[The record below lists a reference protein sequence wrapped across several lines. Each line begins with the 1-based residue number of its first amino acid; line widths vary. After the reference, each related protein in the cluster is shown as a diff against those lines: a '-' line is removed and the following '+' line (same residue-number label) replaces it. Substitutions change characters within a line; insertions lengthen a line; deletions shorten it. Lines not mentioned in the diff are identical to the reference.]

1 MDHITLTEELQQTL
15 ESFMEYLRLER
26 NASPLTLTT
35 YRPAIKSYME
45 SALELASD
53 EWSPSDA
60 DRDLVR
66 NWIMQ
71 QMDDELT
78 STTVNKNLSAVK
90 SFYKYLQLRGLIDS
104 NPTRYLRGP
113 KREHTLPS
121 FLTQAQIEEALETIS
136 TDPKDF
142 LAVRNRL
149 IIETIYQTGLRRA
162 EVASLETQQVDLK
175 SMSLRVVGKGRKE
188 RIVPFGEALK
198 KQMDAYLTL
207 KKRKVGQSRY
217 FFVTLK
223 CRPLSGAD
231 VYQVVH
237 KALDV
242 VPGLPR
248 RGAHTLRH
256 SFATEMLNAGAPITS
271 IKELL
276 GHSNLE
282 TTTRYTHTSFEQL
295 KQLYHAHP
303 RAQSSVSPMI
313 NVHIQSLQFDASEA
327 LQEFAKKKIDRL
339 ARFDDTISKAEV
351 TLRLDKSNATQ
362 GKIAA
367 IRLIVPGYDH
377 YAEKGAASFE
387 EAIDEAIDALKR
399 QIDRAKA
406 NK

>member
-1 MDHITLTEELQQTL
+1 MDHIILTEELQQTL
-15 ESFMEYLRLER
+15 EAFMEYLRLER

-35 YRPAIKSYME
+35 YRPAIVSYME
-45 SALELASD
+45 CALELASD
-53 EWSPSDA
+53 EWQPSDA

-66 NWIMQ
+66 NWIMK

-90 SFYKYLQLRGLIDS
+90 SFYKYLQLRGLIDN

-121 FLTQAQIEEALETIS
+121 FLTQAQVEEALETIS
-136 TDPKDF
+136 TDPEDF

-162 EVASLETQQVDLK
+162 EVASLETQQVDLAA
-175 SMSLRVVGKGRKE
+175 MSLRVVGKGRKE

-198 KQMDAYLTL
+198 EQMKDYLTL
-207 KKRKVGQSRY
+207 KERKVGQSRY

-242 VPGLPR
+242 VTGLPR

-303 RAQSSVSPMI
+303 RAQSQVSPMI

>member
-1 MDHITLTEELQQTL
+1 MLTEELQQTL

-45 SALELASD
+45 SALELVSD

-237 KALDV
+237 KALDA

-276 GHSNLE
+276 GHSNLD

-295 KQLYHAHP
+295 KQLYHAQP

>member
-1 MDHITLTEELQQTL
+1 
-15 ESFMEYLRLER
+15 MEYLRLER

-35 YRPAIKSYME
+35 YRPAITSYME
-45 SALELASD
+45 CALELASD
-53 EWSPSDA
+53 EWQPSDA

-66 NWIMQ
+66 NWIMK

-90 SFYKYLQLRGLIDS
+90 SFYKYLQLRGLIDN

-121 FLTQAQIEEALETIS
+121 FLTQAQVEEALETIS
-136 TDPKDF
+136 TDPEDF

-162 EVASLETQQVDLK
+162 EVASLETQQVDLAA
-175 SMSLRVVGKGRKE
+175 MSLRVVGKGRKE

-198 KQMDAYLTL
+198 EQMKDYLTL
-207 KKRKVGQSRY
+207 KERKVGQSRY

-303 RAQSSVSPMI
+303 RTQSQVSPMI

>member
-1 MDHITLTEELQQTL
+1 M
-15 ESFMEYLRLER
+15 
-26 NASPLTLTT
+26 
-35 YRPAIKSYME
+35 
-45 SALELASD
+45 
-53 EWSPSDA
+53 
-60 DRDLVR
+60 
-66 NWIMQ
+66 
-71 QMDDELT
+71 
-78 STTVNKNLSAVK
+78 
-90 SFYKYLQLRGLIDS
+90 
-104 NPTRYLRGP
+104 
-113 KREHTLPS
+113 
-121 FLTQAQIEEALETIS
+121 
-136 TDPKDF
+136 
-142 LAVRNRL
+142 
-149 IIETIYQTGLRRA
+149 
-162 EVASLETQQVDLK
+162 
-175 SMSLRVVGKGRKE
+175 
-188 RIVPFGEALK
+188 
-198 KQMDAYLTL
+198 
-207 KKRKVGQSRY
+207 
-217 FFVTLK
+217 
-223 CRPLSGAD
+223 
-231 VYQVVH
+231 YQVVH
-237 KALDV
+237 KALSV

-276 GHSNLE
+276 GHSNLD

-303 RAQSSVSPMI
+303 RAQNQVSPMI

>member
-1 MDHITLTEELQQTL
+1 MLTEELQQTL

-162 EVASLETQQVDLK
+162 EVASLETQQVDLG

-198 KQMDAYLTL
+198 EQMDAYLTL

-276 GHSNLE
+276 GHSNLD

-303 RAQSSVSPMI
+303 RAQSQVSSMI

>member
-1 MDHITLTEELQQTL
+1 MDHIILTEELRQTL
-15 ESFMEYLRLER
+15 AAFMEYLRLER

-35 YRPAIKSYME
+35 YRPAITSYME
-45 SALELASD
+45 CALELASD
-53 EWSPSDA
+53 EWQPSDA

-66 NWIMQ
+66 NWIMK

-90 SFYKYLQLRGLIDS
+90 SFYKYLQLRGLIDN

-121 FLTQAQIEEALETIS
+121 FLTQAQVEEALETIS
-136 TDPKDF
+136 TDPEDF

-162 EVASLETQQVDLK
+162 EVASLETQQVDLAA
-175 SMSLRVVGKGRKE
+175 MSLRVVGKGRKE

-198 KQMDAYLTL
+198 EQMKDYLTL
-207 KKRKVGQSRY
+207 KERKVGQSRY

-303 RAQSSVSPMI
+303 RAQSQVSPMI

>member
-1 MDHITLTEELQQTL
+1 MLTEPLEKTL
-15 ESFMEYLRLER
+15 DAFMEYLRLER

-35 YRPAIKSYME
+35 YRPAIESYME
-45 SALELASD
+45 CALEIASD
-53 EWSPSDA
+53 EWLPSSN

-66 NWIMQ
+66 NWIMK
-71 QMDDELT
+71 QMDEDLT
-78 STTVNKNLSAVK
+78 STTVNKNLSAVR
-90 SFYKYLQLRGLIDS
+90 SLYKYLQLRGEVGS
-104 NPTRYLRGP
+104 NPTHYLRGP

-121 FLTQAQIEEALETIS
+121 FLTQAQVEDALATIPE
-136 TDPKDF
+136 DPEDF
-142 LAVRNRL
+142 LSVRNRL

-162 EVASLETQQVDLK
+162 EVASLESQQVDLGA
-175 SMSLRVVGKGRKE
+175 MTLRVVGKGRKE
-188 RIVPFGEALK
+188 RIVPFGTDLREK
-198 KQMDAYLTL
+198 MREYVTL
-207 KKRKVGQSRY
+207 RDRKVGSSQY

-223 CRPLSGAD
+223 CGPLSGAD

-237 KALDV
+237 KALEV

-303 RAQSSVSPMI
+303 RAQSQVSTMI

-339 ARFDDTISKAEV
+339 ARFDDSISKAEV

-387 EAIDEAIDALKR
+387 EAIDEVIDALKR

>member
-1 MDHITLTEELQQTL
+1 MLTEKLQQTL
-15 ESFMEYLRLER
+15 EAFMEYLRLER

-35 YRPAIKSYME
+35 YRPAITSYME
-45 SALELASD
+45 CALEQASD
-53 EWSPSDA
+53 EWQPGDA

-71 QMDDELT
+71 QMDNELT

-90 SFYKYLQLRGLIDS
+90 SFYKYLQLRGLIDN

-121 FLTQAQIEEALETIS
+121 FLTQAQVEEALETIS
-136 TDPKDF
+136 TDPEDF

-162 EVASLETQQVDLK
+162 EVASLETQQVDLA

-198 KQMDAYLTL
+198 EQMKAYLTL
-207 KKRKVGQSRY
+207 KEQKVGQSRY

-242 VPGLPR
+242 VLGLPR

-303 RAQSSVSPMI
+303 RAQSQVSPMI

-387 EAIDEAIDALKR
+387 EAIDETIDALKR

>member
-1 MDHITLTEELQQTL
+1 MLTEELEQTL
-15 ESFMEYLRLER
+15 EAFIEYLRLER

-35 YRPAIKSYME
+35 YRPAIISYME
-45 SALELASD
+45 CALELASD
-53 EWSPSDA
+53 EWQPSDA

-90 SFYKYLQLRGLIDS
+90 SFYKYLQLRGVVDN

-136 TDPKDF
+136 TDPEDF

-162 EVASLETQQVDLK
+162 EVASLETQQVDLA

-198 KQMDAYLTL
+198 EQMKAYLTL
-207 KKRKVGQSRY
+207 KERKVGQSRY

-237 KALDV
+237 KALDI

-303 RAQSSVSPMI
+303 RAQNQVSPMI

-367 IRLIVPGYDH
+367 IRLAVPGYDH

>member
-1 MDHITLTEELQQTL
+1 MLTEELEQTL
-15 ESFMEYLRLER
+15 EAFIEYLRLER

-35 YRPAIKSYME
+35 YRPAITSYME
-45 SALELASD
+45 CALELASD
-53 EWSPSDA
+53 EWQPSDA

-90 SFYKYLQLRGLIDS
+90 SFYKYLQLRGVVDN

-121 FLTQAQIEEALETIS
+121 FLTQAQIEESLETIP
-136 TDPKDF
+136 TDPEDF

-162 EVASLETQQVDLK
+162 EVASLETQQVDLA

-198 KQMDAYLTL
+198 EQMKAYLTL
-207 KKRKVGQSRY
+207 KERKVGQSRY

-303 RAQSSVSPMI
+303 RAQSQVSPMI

-339 ARFDDTISKAEV
+339 ARFDDTIIKAEV

-367 IRLIVPGYDH
+367 IRLFVPGYDH
-377 YAEKGAASFE
+377 YAEKGAATFE

>member
-1 MDHITLTEELQQTL
+1 MLTEELQRTL
-15 ESFMEYLRLER
+15 EAFMEYLRLER

-35 YRPAIKSYME
+35 YRPAIVSYME
-45 SALELASD
+45 CALELASD
-53 EWSPSDA
+53 EWQPSDA

-66 NWIMQ
+66 NWIMK

-90 SFYKYLQLRGLIDS
+90 SFYKYLQLRGLIDN
-104 NPTRYLRGP
+104 NPTHYLRGP

-121 FLTQAQIEEALETIS
+121 FLTQAQVEEALETIS
-136 TDPKDF
+136 PDPEDF

-162 EVASLETQQVDLK
+162 EVASLETQQVDLN

-188 RIVPFGEALK
+188 RIIPFGETLK
-198 KQMDAYLTL
+198 EQMRNYLTL
-207 KKRKVGQSRY
+207 KERKVGQSRY

-303 RAQSSVSPMI
+303 RAQSQVSPMI

-387 EAIDEAIDALKR
+387 EAIDETVDALKR

>member
-237 KALDV
+237 KALDA

-276 GHSNLE
+276 GHSNLD

>member
-1 MDHITLTEELQQTL
+1 MLTEELQRTL
-15 ESFMEYLRLER
+15 EAFMEYLRLER

-35 YRPAIKSYME
+35 YRPAITSYME
-45 SALELASD
+45 CALELASD
-53 EWSPSDA
+53 EWQPSDA

-90 SFYKYLQLRGLIDS
+90 SFYKYLQLRGLIDN

-121 FLTQAQIEEALETIS
+121 FLTQAQVEEALETIS
-136 TDPKDF
+136 TDPEDF

-162 EVASLETQQVDLK
+162 EVASLETQQVDLH

-198 KQMDAYLTL
+198 EQMKDYLTL
-207 KKRKVGQSRY
+207 KERKVGQSRY

-303 RAQSSVSPMI
+303 RAQSQVSPMI

-362 GKIAA
+362 GKIVA

>member
-1 MDHITLTEELQQTL
+1 MLPEELQQTL

-60 DRDLVR
+60 DCDLVR

-237 KALDV
+237 KALDA

-276 GHSNLE
+276 GHSNLD

-303 RAQSSVSPMI
+303 RAQSQVSSMI

>member
-90 SFYKYLQLRGLIDS
+90 SFYKYLQLRGLIDN

-237 KALDV
+237 KALDA

-276 GHSNLE
+276 GHSNLD

>member
-1 MDHITLTEELQQTL
+1 MDHIILTEELQQTL
-15 ESFMEYLRLER
+15 EAFMEYLRLER

-35 YRPAIKSYME
+35 YRPAITSYME
-45 SALELASD
+45 CALELASD
-53 EWSPSDA
+53 EWQPSDA

-66 NWIMQ
+66 NWIMK

-90 SFYKYLQLRGLIDS
+90 SFYKYLQLRGLIDN

-121 FLTQAQIEEALETIS
+121 FLTQAQVEEALETIS
-136 TDPKDF
+136 TDPEDF

-162 EVASLETQQVDLK
+162 EVASLETQQVDLAA
-175 SMSLRVVGKGRKE
+175 MSLRVVGKGRKE

-198 KQMDAYLTL
+198 EQMKDYLTL
-207 KKRKVGQSRY
+207 KERKVGQSRY

-303 RAQSSVSPMI
+303 RAQSQVSPMI
-313 NVHIQSLQFDASEA
+313 NVHIQSLQFDANEA

>member
-1 MDHITLTEELQQTL
+1 MLTEELQQTL

-237 KALDV
+237 KALDA

-276 GHSNLE
+276 GHSNLD

-303 RAQSSVSPMI
+303 RAQSQVSSMI

>member
-1 MDHITLTEELQQTL
+1 MLTEELQRTL
-15 ESFMEYLRLER
+15 EAFMEYLRLER

-35 YRPAIKSYME
+35 YRPAITSYME
-45 SALELASD
+45 CALELASD
-53 EWSPSDA
+53 EWQPSDA

-90 SFYKYLQLRGLIDS
+90 SFYKYLQLRGLIDN
-104 NPTRYLRGP
+104 NPTHYLRGP

-121 FLTQAQIEEALETIS
+121 FLTQAQVEEALETIS
-136 TDPKDF
+136 PDPEDF

-162 EVASLETQQVDLK
+162 EVASLETHQVDLN

-188 RIVPFGEALK
+188 RIIPFGETLK
-198 KQMDAYLTL
+198 EQMRNYLTL
-207 KKRKVGQSRY
+207 KERKVGQSRY

-303 RAQSSVSPMI
+303 RAQSQVSPMI

-387 EAIDEAIDALKR
+387 EAIDETIDALKR

>member
-1 MDHITLTEELQQTL
+1 MDHITLPEELQQTL

-104 NPTRYLRGP
+104 NPTRYLQGP

-237 KALDV
+237 KALDA

-276 GHSNLE
+276 GHSNLD

-313 NVHIQSLQFDASEA
+313 NVHIQSLQFDAREA

>member
-1 MDHITLTEELQQTL
+1 MDHIILTEELQQTL
-15 ESFMEYLRLER
+15 EAFMEYLRLER
-26 NASPLTLTT
+26 NASPLTLST
-35 YRPAIKSYME
+35 YRPAITSYME
-45 SALELASD
+45 CALELASD
-53 EWSPSDA
+53 EWQPSDA

-66 NWIMQ
+66 NWIMK

-90 SFYKYLQLRGLIDS
+90 SFYKYLQLRGLIDN

-121 FLTQAQIEEALETIS
+121 FLTQAQVEEALETIS
-136 TDPKDF
+136 TDPEDF

-162 EVASLETQQVDLK
+162 EVASLETQQVDLAA
-175 SMSLRVVGKGRKE
+175 MSLRVVGKGRKE

-198 KQMDAYLTL
+198 EQMKDYLTL
-207 KKRKVGQSRY
+207 KERKVGQSRY

-303 RAQSSVSPMI
+303 RAQSQVSPMI

>member
-1 MDHITLTEELQQTL
+1 MDHIILTEELQQTL
-15 ESFMEYLRLER
+15 EAFMEYLRLER

-35 YRPAIKSYME
+35 YRPAITSYME
-45 SALELASD
+45 CALELASD
-53 EWSPSDA
+53 EWQPSDA

-66 NWIMQ
+66 NWIMK

-90 SFYKYLQLRGLIDS
+90 SFYKYLQLRGLIDN

-121 FLTQAQIEEALETIS
+121 FLTQAQVEEALETIS
-136 TDPKDF
+136 TDPEDF

-162 EVASLETQQVDLK
+162 EVASLETQQVDLAA
-175 SMSLRVVGKGRKE
+175 MSLRVVGKGRKE

-198 KQMDAYLTL
+198 EQMKDYLTL
-207 KKRKVGQSRY
+207 KERKVGQSRY

-237 KALDV
+237 KALDI

-303 RAQSSVSPMI
+303 RAQSQVSPMI
-313 NVHIQSLQFDASEA
+313 NVHIQSLQFDANEA

>member
-1 MDHITLTEELQQTL
+1 MLTEELQQTL

-237 KALDV
+237 KALDA

-276 GHSNLE
+276 GHSNLD

-303 RAQSSVSPMI
+303 RAQSQVSPMI

-367 IRLIVPGYDH
+367 IRLAVPGYDH

>member
-1 MDHITLTEELQQTL
+1 MDHIMLTEELQQTL

-237 KALDV
+237 KALNV

-303 RAQSSVSPMI
+303 RAQSQVSSMI

>member
-1 MDHITLTEELQQTL
+1 MLTEELQRTL
-15 ESFMEYLRLER
+15 EAFMEYLRLER

-35 YRPAIKSYME
+35 YRPAIVSYME
-45 SALELASD
+45 CALELASD
-53 EWSPSDA
+53 EWQPSDA

-66 NWIMQ
+66 NWIMK

-90 SFYKYLQLRGLIDS
+90 SFYKYLQLRGLIDN

-121 FLTQAQIEEALETIS
+121 FLTQAQVEEALETIS
-136 TDPKDF
+136 PDPEDF

-162 EVASLETQQVDLK
+162 EVASLETQQVDLN

-188 RIVPFGEALK
+188 RIIPFGETLK
-198 KQMDAYLTL
+198 EQMRNYLTL
-207 KKRKVGQSRY
+207 KERKVGQSRY

-303 RAQSSVSPMI
+303 RAQSQVSPMI

>member
-1 MDHITLTEELQQTL
+1 MDHIILTEELQQTL
-15 ESFMEYLRLER
+15 AAFMEYLRLER

-35 YRPAIKSYME
+35 YRPAITSYME
-45 SALELASD
+45 CALELASD
-53 EWSPSDA
+53 EWQPSDA

-66 NWIMQ
+66 NWIMK

-90 SFYKYLQLRGLIDS
+90 SFYKYLQLRGLIDN

-121 FLTQAQIEEALETIS
+121 FLTQAQVEEALETIS
-136 TDPKDF
+136 TDPEDF

-162 EVASLETQQVDLK
+162 EVASLETQQVDLAA
-175 SMSLRVVGKGRKE
+175 MSLRVVGKGRKE

-198 KQMDAYLTL
+198 EQMRDYLTL
-207 KKRKVGQSRY
+207 KERKVGQSRY

-303 RAQSSVSPMI
+303 RAQSQVSPMI

>member
-1 MDHITLTEELQQTL
+1 MDHIILTEELQQTL
-15 ESFMEYLRLER
+15 AAFMEYLRLER

-35 YRPAIKSYME
+35 YRPAITSYME
-45 SALELASD
+45 CALELASD
-53 EWSPSDA
+53 EWQPSDA

-66 NWIMQ
+66 NWIMK

-90 SFYKYLQLRGLIDS
+90 SFYKYLQLRGLIDN

-121 FLTQAQIEEALETIS
+121 FLTQAQVEEALETIS
-136 TDPKDF
+136 TDPEDF

-162 EVASLETQQVDLK
+162 EVASLETQQVDLAA
-175 SMSLRVVGKGRKE
+175 MSLRVVGKGRKE

-198 KQMDAYLTL
+198 EQMRKYLTL
-207 KKRKVGQSRY
+207 KERKVGQSRY

-303 RAQSSVSPMI
+303 RAQSQVSPMI

>member
-1 MDHITLTEELQQTL
+1 MLTEELQQTL
-15 ESFMEYLRLER
+15 EAFMEYLRLER

-35 YRPAIKSYME
+35 YRPAITSYME
-45 SALELASD
+45 CALELASD
-53 EWSPSDA
+53 EWQPSDA

-66 NWIMQ
+66 NWIMK

-90 SFYKYLQLRGLIDS
+90 SFYKYLQLRGLIDN

-121 FLTQAQIEEALETIS
+121 FLTQAQVEEALETIS
-136 TDPKDF
+136 TDPEDF

-162 EVASLETQQVDLK
+162 EVASLETQQVDLAA
-175 SMSLRVVGKGRKE
+175 MSLRVVGKGRKE

-198 KQMDAYLTL
+198 EQMKDYLTL
-207 KKRKVGQSRY
+207 KERKVGQSRY

-303 RAQSSVSPMI
+303 RAQSQVSPMI

>member
-1 MDHITLTEELQQTL
+1 MLPEELQQTL

-162 EVASLETQQVDLK
+162 EVASLETQQVDLG

-198 KQMDAYLTL
+198 EQMDAYLTL

-237 KALDV
+237 KALDA

-276 GHSNLE
+276 GHSNLD

>member
-1 MDHITLTEELQQTL
+1 MDHIMLTEELQQTL

-121 FLTQAQIEEALETIS
+121 FLTQAQIEKALETIS

-162 EVASLETQQVDLK
+162 EVASLETQQVDLG

-237 KALDV
+237 KALDA

-276 GHSNLE
+276 GHSNLD

-303 RAQSSVSPMI
+303 RAQSPVSSMI

>member
-1 MDHITLTEELQQTL
+1 
-15 ESFMEYLRLER
+15 MEYLRLER

-35 YRPAIKSYME
+35 YRPAITSYME
-45 SALELASD
+45 CALELASD
-53 EWSPSDA
+53 EWQPSDA

-66 NWIMQ
+66 NWIMK

-90 SFYKYLQLRGLIDS
+90 SFYKYLQLRGLIDN

-121 FLTQAQIEEALETIS
+121 FLTQAQVEEALETIS
-136 TDPKDF
+136 TDPEDF

-162 EVASLETQQVDLK
+162 EVASLETQQVDLAA
-175 SMSLRVVGKGRKE
+175 MSLRVVGKGRKE

-198 KQMDAYLTL
+198 EQMKDYLTL
-207 KKRKVGQSRY
+207 KERKVGQSRY

-303 RAQSSVSPMI
+303 RAQSQVSPMI

-339 ARFDDTISKAEV
+339 ARFDDTIIKAEV

>member
-1 MDHITLTEELQQTL
+1 MLTEELQRTL
-15 ESFMEYLRLER
+15 EAFMEYLRLER

-35 YRPAIKSYME
+35 YRPAIVSYME
-45 SALELASD
+45 CALELASD
-53 EWSPSDA
+53 EWQPSDA

-66 NWIMQ
+66 NWIMK

-90 SFYKYLQLRGLIDS
+90 SFYKYLQLRGLIDN

-121 FLTQAQIEEALETIS
+121 FLTQAQVEEALETIS
-136 TDPKDF
+136 PDPEDF

-162 EVASLETQQVDLK
+162 EVASIETQQVDLN

-188 RIVPFGEALK
+188 RIIPFGETLK
-198 KQMDAYLTL
+198 EQMRNYLTL
-207 KKRKVGQSRY
+207 KARKVGQSRY

-303 RAQSSVSPMI
+303 RAQSQVSPMI

-387 EAIDEAIDALKR
+387 EAIDETIDALKR

>member
-1 MDHITLTEELQQTL
+1 MLTEELQRTL
-15 ESFMEYLRLER
+15 EAFMEYLRLER

-35 YRPAIKSYME
+35 YRPAIVSYME
-45 SALELASD
+45 CALELASD
-53 EWSPSDA
+53 EWQPSDA

-66 NWIMQ
+66 NWIMK

-90 SFYKYLQLRGLIDS
+90 SFYKYLQLRGLIDN

-121 FLTQAQIEEALETIS
+121 FLTQAQVEEALETIS
-136 TDPKDF
+136 PDPEDF

-162 EVASLETQQVDLK
+162 EVASLETQQVDLN

-188 RIVPFGEALK
+188 RIIPFGETLK
-198 KQMDAYLTL
+198 EQMRNYLTL
-207 KKRKVGQSRY
+207 KERKVGQSRY

-295 KQLYHAHP
+295 KRLYHAHP
-303 RAQSSVSPMI
+303 RAQSQVSPMI

-387 EAIDEAIDALKR
+387 EAIDETIDALKR

>member
-1 MDHITLTEELQQTL
+1 MDHIILTEELQQTL
-15 ESFMEYLRLER
+15 EAFMEYLRLER

-35 YRPAIKSYME
+35 YRPAITSYME
-45 SALELASD
+45 CALELASD
-53 EWSPSDA
+53 EWQPSDA

-66 NWIMQ
+66 NWIMK

-90 SFYKYLQLRGLIDS
+90 SFYKYLQLRGLIDN

-121 FLTQAQIEEALETIS
+121 FLTQAQVEEALETIS
-136 TDPKDF
+136 TDPEDF

-162 EVASLETQQVDLK
+162 EVASLETQQVDLAA
-175 SMSLRVVGKGRKE
+175 MSLRVVGKGRKE

-198 KQMDAYLTL
+198 EQMKDYLTL
-207 KKRKVGQSRY
+207 KERKVGQSRY

-237 KALDV
+237 KALDA

-276 GHSNLE
+276 GHSNLD

-303 RAQSSVSPMI
+303 RAQSQVSPMI

>member
-1 MDHITLTEELQQTL
+1 MLTQELEQTL
-15 ESFMEYLRLER
+15 DAFMEYLRLER

-35 YRPAIKSYME
+35 YRPAIESYME
-45 SALELASD
+45 SALELATD
-53 EWSPSDA
+53 EWRPSDA

-90 SFYKYLQLRGLIDS
+90 SFYKYLQLRGLIDN

-121 FLTQAQIEEALETIS
+121 FLTQAQVEEALETIS
-136 TDPKDF
+136 TDPEDF

-162 EVASLETQQVDLK
+162 EVASLETQQVDLA

-198 KQMDAYLTL
+198 EQMKAYLTL
-207 KKRKVGQSRY
+207 KEQKVGQSRY

-303 RAQSSVSPMI
+303 RAQSQVSPMI

-367 IRLIVPGYDH
+367 IRLAVPGYDH

-387 EAIDEAIDALKR
+387 EAIDETIDALKR

>member
-1 MDHITLTEELQQTL
+1 MLTEELQQTL

-198 KQMDAYLTL
+198 EQMDAYLTL

-223 CRPLSGAD
+223 RRPLSGAD

-237 KALDV
+237 KALDA

-276 GHSNLE
+276 GHSNLD

>member
-1 MDHITLTEELQQTL
+1 
-15 ESFMEYLRLER
+15 MEYLRLER

-35 YRPAIKSYME
+35 YRPAITSYME
-45 SALELASD
+45 CALELASD
-53 EWSPSDA
+53 EWQPSDA

-66 NWIMQ
+66 NWIMK

-90 SFYKYLQLRGLIDS
+90 SFYKYLQLRGLIDN

-121 FLTQAQIEEALETIS
+121 FLTQAQVEEALETIS
-136 TDPKDF
+136 TDPEDF

-162 EVASLETQQVDLK
+162 EVASLETQQVDLAA
-175 SMSLRVVGKGRKE
+175 MSLRVVGKGRKE

-198 KQMDAYLTL
+198 EQMRKYLTL
-207 KKRKVGQSRY
+207 KERKVGQSRY

-303 RAQSSVSPMI
+303 RAQSQVSPMI

>member
-1 MDHITLTEELQQTL
+1 MLTEELQRTL
-15 ESFMEYLRLER
+15 EAFMEYLRLER

-35 YRPAIKSYME
+35 YRPAITSYME
-45 SALELASD
+45 CALELASD
-53 EWSPSDA
+53 EWQPSDA

-90 SFYKYLQLRGLIDS
+90 SFYKYLQLRGLIDN
-104 NPTRYLRGP
+104 NPTHYLRGP

-121 FLTQAQIEEALETIS
+121 FLTQAQVEEALETIS
-136 TDPKDF
+136 PDPEDF

-162 EVASLETQQVDLK
+162 EVASLETQQVDLAA
-175 SMSLRVVGKGRKE
+175 MSLRVVGKGRKE

-198 KQMDAYLTL
+198 EQMKDYLTL
-207 KKRKVGQSRY
+207 KERKVGQSRY

-303 RAQSSVSPMI
+303 RAQSQVSPMI

-387 EAIDEAIDALKR
+387 EAIDETIDALKR

>member
-1 MDHITLTEELQQTL
+1 MLTEALQQTL
-15 ESFMEYLRLER
+15 EAFMEYLRLER

-35 YRPAIKSYME
+35 YRPAITSYME
-45 SALELASD
+45 CALELASD
-53 EWSPSDA
+53 EWQPSDA

-71 QMDDELT
+71 QMDNELT

-90 SFYKYLQLRGLIDS
+90 SFYKYLQLRGLIDD

-121 FLTQAQIEEALETIS
+121 FLTQAQIEDALETIS
-136 TDPKDF
+136 TDPEDF

-162 EVASLETQQVDLK
+162 EVASLETQQVDLA

-198 KQMDAYLTL
+198 EQIKAYLTL
-207 KKRKVGQSRY
+207 KEQKVGQSRY

-237 KALDV
+237 KALSV

-303 RAQSSVSPMI
+303 RAQNQVSPMI

-367 IRLIVPGYDH
+367 IRLAVPGYDH